1 MKRSLVVAGAIVNI
15 VSCVLCGAAAPNR
28 TASVIVMWRI
38 PAPLSADA
46 TVQPVEA
53 GVVALNFLA
62 PELAALSRHP
72 NAKITLA
79 VDPIFVAALEKMAA
93 GQSSLGGVALGQI
106 GADDAR
112 TTQMLDV
119 FSADI
124 VAPSNVSRTSA
135 GARFTSDASAARL
148 ALMGDRAAH
157 FSQRDD
163 VDFAATALLVSL
175 SSSGYA
181 LEQAALFKKS
191 ELTNRDLQA
200 LSTTFARAS
209 RDVLDKVKQAAVNG
223 TLEIAALPSYEP
235 IMPLLINAAGRPRQ
249 VPYTVDPAAGADVG
263 YAVDDGLRAA
273 RSLAPGQGTYGV
285 LSPDGAYND
294 ETAALLQAHHAAFG
308 VFSERVVMANAGAS
322 AASVLDVHSA
332 PFRAYL
338 LETSKTNKMPVLFC
352 SDSTS
357 NALDSQLPSAPPTAF
372 ADRLESAVDLAIATT
387 PASDPT
393 VVVVC
398 LNGTGTIMRRP
409 DRGQILDDVMAMITN
424 GRTMRATT
432 PKDYLRQ
439 HPPTVE
445 TYGYA
450 PGSDAGGFDSWMG
463 SSNQMSLWNAL
474 ADARKAAGGDAA
486 LEKPELRD
494 ALLRAESGQWYFWL
508 AAYQPRSSTDQ
519 SLSRFRTLIAEI
531 YRSAGKPV
539 PSNIA
544 PVKLDASAPVSTPGP

>member
-1 MKRSLVVAGAIVNI
+1 MKRSLIVAGAIANI
-15 VSCVLCGAAAPNR
+15 VSCALCGAAAPNR
-28 TASVIVMWRI
+28 TASVIALWRI

-72 NAKITLA
+72 NARFTVA
-79 VDPIFVAALEKMAA
+79 VDPIFVAALEKMAE
-93 GQSSLGGVALGQI
+93 GQSALGGVASGQI

-112 TTQMLDV
+112 MTQMLDV

-124 VAPSNVSRTSA
+124 VAPSIISRTSV

-163 VDFAATALLVSL
+163 VDFAAAALLVSL

-181 LEQAALFKKS
+181 PDQASLNKSALTK
-191 ELTNRDLQA
+191 RDLLA
-200 LSTTFARAS
+200 LSNSFARAS
-209 RDVLDKVKQAAVNG
+209 RDVLDKLKRAAADG
-223 TLEIAALPSYEP
+223 STEIAALPSYEP
-235 IMPLLINAAGRPRQ
+235 IMPLLINAAGRSRQ
-249 VPYTVDPAAGADVG
+249 VPYTVDPGAGADVG
-263 YAVDDGLRAA
+263 YAVDEGIRAA
-273 RSLAPGQGTYGV
+273 RSIAPAQGTYGV
-285 LSPDGAYND
+285 LSPDGAYDD
-294 ETAALLQAHHAAFG
+294 ETAALLQDHHAAFG

-322 AASVLDVHSA
+322 AASVLDIHSA

-338 LETSKTNKMPVLFC
+338 LETSKTSKLPVLFC
-352 SDSTS
+352 SDATST
-357 NALDSQLPSAPPTAF
+357 ALDSQLPSAPPTAF
-372 ADRLESAVDLAIATT
+372 ADRLESAVNFALATT
-387 PASDPT
+387 PASDPP

-409 DRGQILDDVMAMITN
+409 DRGQILDDLVAMMAN
-424 GRTMRATT
+424 GRSMRSTT

-463 SSNQMSLWNAL
+463 SSNQMSLWSAL
-474 ADARKAAGGDAA
+474 ADARKATGGDAG
-486 LEKPELRD
+486 LEKPAVRD
-494 ALLRAESGQWYFWL
+494 ALLRAESGRWYFWL
-508 AAYQPRSSTDQ
+508 AAYQPRALTDQ
-519 SLSRFRTLIAEI
+519 SLSRFRALIAEI
-531 YRSAGKPV
+531 YRNAGKSV
-539 PSNIA
+539 PLNIA
-544 PVKLDASAPVSTPGP
+544 PVKLDASAPVGVPGQ

>member
-15 VSCVLCGAAAPNR
+15 VSCALCGAAAPTR
-28 TASVIVMWRI
+28 TASVIALWRI

-62 PELAALSRHP
+62 PEFAALSRHP

-79 VDPIFVAALEKMAA
+79 VDPVFVAALEKMAA
-93 GQSSLGGVALGQI
+93 GQSALAGVASGQI

-112 TTQMLDV
+112 MTQMLDV
-119 FSADI
+119 FSGDI
-124 VAPSNVSRTSA
+124 VAPSTVNRTSA

-163 VDFAATALLVSL
+163 VDFASSAILVSL

-181 LEQAALFKKS
+181 VDPASLKKNA
-191 ELTNRDLQA
+191 LTNHDLQS
-200 LSTTFARAS
+200 LSSAFARAS
-209 RDVLDKVKQAAVNG
+209 RDVLDKLKQAATDG
-223 TLEIAALPSYEP
+223 TVEVAALPSYEP

-249 VPYTVDPAAGADVG
+249 VPYTVDPGAGADVG
-263 YAVDDGLRAA
+263 YAVDEGLRAA
-273 RSLAPGQGTYGV
+273 RSIAPGQGTYGV
-285 LSPDGAYND
+285 LSPDGAYDD
-294 ETAALLQAHHAAFG
+294 EAAALLQAHHAAYG

-338 LETSKTNKMPVLFC
+338 LETSKTDKMPVLFC

-372 ADRLESAVDLAIATT
+372 ADRLESAVRLAVATT

-398 LNGTGTIMRRP
+398 LSGTGTIMRRP
-409 DRGQILDDVMAMITN
+409 DRGQILDDVTAMITN
-424 GRTMRATT
+424 GRTMRSTT
-432 PKDYLRQ
+432 PKEYLRQ

-486 LEKPELRD
+486 IEKPDVRD
-494 ALLRAESGQWYFWL
+494 VLLRAESGRWYFWL
-508 AAYQPRSSTDQ
+508 AGYQPRSFTDQ

-531 YRSAGKPV
+531 YRNAGKPV
-539 PSNIA
+539 PPNIA
-544 PVKLDASAPVSTPGP
+544 PVKLETSAPVGTPGQ

>member
-15 VSCVLCGAAAPNR
+15 VSCALCGAAAPTR
-28 TASVIVMWRI
+28 TAAVIALWRI

-46 TVQPVEA
+46 TVQPAEA

-79 VDPIFVAALEKMAA
+79 VDPVFVAALEKMAA
-93 GQSSLGGVALGQI
+93 GQSALGGVASGQI

-112 TTQMLDV
+112 MTQMLDV

-124 VAPSNVSRTSA
+124 VAPSAVNRTNV

-163 VDFAATALLVSL
+163 VDFAASAILVSL

-181 LEQAALFKKS
+181 VDPAPLKKS
-191 ELTNRDLQA
+191 ALTNHDLQS
-200 LSTTFARAS
+200 LSSAFARAS
-209 RDVLDKVKQAAVNG
+209 RDVLDKLKQAAADG
-223 TLEIAALPSYEP
+223 TVEMAALPSYEP

-249 VPYTVDPAAGADVG
+249 VPYTVDPGAGVDVG
-263 YAVDDGLRAA
+263 YAVDEGLRSA
-273 RSLAPGQGTYGV
+273 RSIAPGQGSYGV
-285 LSPDGAYND
+285 LSPDGAYDD
-294 ETAALLQAHHAAFG
+294 ETAALLQTHHAAFG

-372 ADRLESAVDLAIATT
+372 ADRLEAAVGLAVATA
-387 PASDPT
+387 PVNDPT

-398 LNGTGTIMRRP
+398 LSGTGTIMRRP

-424 GRTMRATT
+424 GRTMRSTT
-432 PKDYLRQ
+432 PKEYLHQ

-486 LEKPELRD
+486 IEKQDVRD
-494 ALLRAESGQWYFWL
+494 VLLRAESGRWYFWL
-508 AAYQPRSSTDQ
+508 AGYEPRSVTDQ

-531 YRSAGKPV
+531 YRNAGKSV
-539 PSNIA
+539 PPNIA
-544 PVKLDASAPVSTPGP
+544 PVKLETSAPVGTGQ

>member
-1 MKRSLVVAGAIVNI
+1 MKRSLVVAEAIATI
-15 VSCVLCGAAAPNR
+15 VSCALCGAAAPNR
-28 TASVIVMWRI
+28 TASVIAMWRI

-46 TVQPVEA
+46 TVQPIEA

-62 PELAALSRHP
+62 PELRALSHHP
-72 NAKITLA
+72 NARCTLA

-93 GQSSLGGVALGQI
+93 GQSALGGVASGQI

-112 TTQMLDV
+112 MTQMLDV
-119 FSADI
+119 FSSDI
-124 VAPSNVSRTSA
+124 VAPAHISLTSV

-163 VDFAATALLVSL
+163 VDFAAAALLVSL
-175 SSSGYA
+175 SSGGYA
-181 LEQAALFKKS
+181 ADQAASLKKNA
-191 ELTNRDLQA
+191 LNKRDLQA
-200 LSTTFARAS
+200 LSGAFARAS
-209 RDVLDKVKQAAVNG
+209 RDVLDKVKQSAVEG
-223 TLEIAALPSYEP
+223 TIEIAALPSYEP
-235 IMPLLINAAGRPRQ
+235 IMPLLINAAGRSRQ
-249 VPYTVDPAAGADVG
+249 VPYTVDPGAGADVG
-263 YAVDDGLRAA
+263 YAVDEGLRAA

-285 LSPDGAYND
+285 LSPDGAYDD

-338 LETSKTNKMPVLFC
+338 LETSKTSKMSVLFC

-372 ADRLESAVDLAIATT
+372 ADRLESAVSLAIATA
-387 PASDPT
+387 PPSDPT

-398 LNGTGTIMRRP
+398 LNGTGTIMRRS
-409 DRGQILDDVMAMITN
+409 DRGQILDNLVAMMAS
-424 GRTMRATT
+424 GRTMRSTT
-432 PKDYLRQ
+432 PKEYLRQ

-450 PGSDAGGFDSWMG
+450 PGSDAGGFDLWMG
-463 SSNQMSLWNAL
+463 SSNQMSLWTAL
-474 ADARKAAGGDAA
+474 GDARKAAGGDAA
-486 LEKPELRD
+486 LERPDVRD
-494 ALLRAESGQWYFWL
+494 ALLRAESGRWYLWL
-508 AAYQPRSSTDQ
+508 SAYQPRSSTDQ
-519 SLSRFRTLIAEI
+519 SLSRFRGLIAEI
-531 YRSAGKPV
+531 YRSAGQPV
-539 PSNIA
+539 PRNIA
-544 PVKLDASAPVSTPGP
+544 PVKVDAPAPVGVPGQ